1 MKYFLF
7 PKIIKKM
14 INRLK
19 LGISNIKYWLKVI
32 WNDRQY
38 DFGFIYVIEL
48 RKIQRMIKW
57 WSSEEPITE
66 KELILRDLR
75 ICEYLLK
82 VIIGEIDYTTA
93 IESTTPLIGYSYRF
107 NHYINTRNGK
117 RFLKVPEKLDKNHW
131 VYLNDLYIEKCRNL
145 YYLIRNY
152 KIETWWD

>member
-1 MKYFLF
+1 
-7 PKIIKKM
+7 M
-14 INRLK
+14 INWNK
-19 LGISNIKYWLKVI
+19 IKVGISNILWWFKVI

-38 DFGFIYVIEL
+38 DFEFIYVIEL

-82 VIIGEIDYTTA
+82 VIIGEIDYTTI
-93 IESTTPLIGYSYRF
+93 IESITSSTGYSYKF
-107 NHYINTRNGK
+107 NHYINTRNSK
-117 RFLKVPEKLDKNHW
+117 RFLKIPEKIDENHW

-145 YYLIRNY
+145 YYLIRKY
-152 KIETWWD
+152 RIETWWD

>member
-1 MKYFLF
+1 
-7 PKIIKKM
+7 M
-14 INRLK
+14 INWNK
-19 LGISNIKYWLKVI
+19 IKVGISNILWWFKVI

-38 DFGFIYVIEL
+38 DFEFIYVIEL

-57 WSSEEPITE
+57 WSSGETITE

-82 VIIGEIDYTTA
+82 VIIGEIDYTTI
-93 IESTTPLIGYSYRF
+93 IESITPSTEYSYRF

-145 YYLIRNY
+145 YYLIRKY
-152 KIETWWD
+152 RIETWWD

>member
-1 MKYFLF
+1 
-7 PKIIKKM
+7 M
-14 INRLK
+14 INWNK
-19 LGISNIKYWLKVI
+19 IKVGISNILWWFKVI

-38 DFGFIYVIEL
+38 DFEFIYVIEL

-57 WSSEEPITE
+57 WSSEETTTE

-82 VIIGEIDYTTA
+82 VIIGEIDYTTI
-93 IESTTPLIGYSYRF
+93 IESITPSTEYSYRLNYYIN

-117 RFLKVPEKLDKNHW
+117 RFLKVPKKIDENYW

-145 YYLIRNY
+145 YYLIRKY
-152 KIETWWD
+152 RIETWWD

>member
-1 MKYFLF
+1 
-7 PKIIKKM
+7 M

-38 DFGFIYVIEL
+38 DFEFIYVIEL

-57 WSSEEPITE
+57 WSSEETTTE

-82 VIIGEIDYTTA
+82 VIIGEIDYTA
-93 IESTTPLIGYSYRF
+93 IIESITPSTEYSYKF
-107 NHYINTRNGK
+107 NHYINTRNSK
-117 RFLKVPEKLDKNHW
+117 RFLKITEELDKNHW
-131 VYLNDLYIEKCRNL
+131 VYLNDLYIEKCKNL
-145 YYLIRNY
+145 YYLIRKY
-152 KIETWWD
+152 RTETWWD

>member
-1 MKYFLF
+1 
-7 PKIIKKM
+7 M
-14 INRLK
+14 INWNK
-19 LGISNIKYWLKVI
+19 IKVGISNILWWLKVI

-38 DFGFIYVIEL
+38 DFEFIYVIEL

-57 WSSEEPITE
+57 WSSGEPITE

-93 IESTTPLIGYSYRF
+93 IENITKSTEYSYRF

-117 RFLKVPEKLDKNHW
+117 RFLKIPEKVDKNHW

-145 YYLIRNY
+145 YYLIRKY
-152 KIETWWD
+152 RIETWWD